1 VFRVGCSAAERLVF
15 PPLPKDLRAGTSV
28 LACRVGSGAPP
39 GENGPRASAFVVPF
53 LLTGS
58 GFRALSQPSSV
69 WMLFWSLLNVD
80 VKQFVCPLLRKNSLL
95 KKQSCSYE
103 VAYLS

>member
-1 VFRVGCSAAERLVF
+1 MFLL
-15 PPLPKDLRAGTSV
+15 LPADLRARTSV
-28 LACRVGSGAPP
+28 FAYRVDSGTPRL
-39 GENGPRASAFVVPF
+39 ENSPRDSSFVVPS

-58 GFRALSQPSSV
+58 QFRALSQTSSV

-80 VKQFVCPLLRKNSLL
+80 VKQYVCPLLRKNSLF

-103 VAYLS
+103 AAYLS